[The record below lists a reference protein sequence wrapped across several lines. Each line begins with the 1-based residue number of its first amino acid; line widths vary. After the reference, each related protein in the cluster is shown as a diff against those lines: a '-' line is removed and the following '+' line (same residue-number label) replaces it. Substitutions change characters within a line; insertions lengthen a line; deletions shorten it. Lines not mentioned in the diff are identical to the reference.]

1 MNMTTSTHFATYPSL
16 KDRVVVI
23 SGGAT
28 GIGSSMV
35 EDFASQGSQVII
47 LDVQAEPASHL
58 IQNLQPAS
66 EKKPIYHQCDVTD
79 IEGSIRPVASKILA
93 QFPQIHVLINNAAA
107 DARRATEEITPE
119 EWDKDIAV
127 NLRHTFFL
135 TQALLPGLLAAGKY
149 ASIINMG
156 SITWAIP
163 STGLLPYA
171 TCKSAIL
178 GMTRTLAHQYGPKGI
193 RVNSIMPGAIAT
205 DRQKAE
211 IITPEYEKQILDRQ
225 ALKRILDPREVAKM
239 ALWLGADDSSAVTN
253 QSMVVDG
260 GWV

>member
-1 MNMTTSTHFATYPSL
+1 MVKSTQCASYPSL

-35 EDFASQGSQVII
+35 DAFASQGSQVII
-47 LDVQAEPASHL
+47 LDIQAEAASDL
-58 IQNLQPAS
+58 IQNI
-66 EKKPIYHQCDVTD
+66 KPIPTHEPIYYQCDVTD
-79 IEGSIRPVASKILA
+79 IDGSVKPVASKILSR
-93 QFPQIHVLINNAAA
+93 FPHIHILINNAAS
-107 DARRATEEITPE
+107 DTRRPTEEITPAQ
-119 EWDKDIAV
+119 WDKDIAV

-135 TQALLPGLLAAGKY
+135 TQSLLPGLIAVGSS

-156 SITWAIP
+156 SINWAIP

-171 TCKSAIL
+171 TCKSAML
-178 GMTRTLAHQYGPKGI
+178 GMTRTLAHEYGPKGI

-211 IITPEYEKQILDRQ
+211 VITLEYEKEIINRQ
-225 ALKRILDPREVAKM
+225 ALKRILEPSEVATM
-239 ALWLGADDSSAVTN
+239 ALWLAADDSSAVTN
-253 QSMVVDG
+253 QSIVVDG